1 MTRSRFLQ
9 IHTLTSYPASL
20 LNRDDAGF
28 AKRIPFGG
36 ASRIRISSQCL
47 KRHWRTFDG
56 ENAIVEIPAELAD
69 GRTDLGSIRSRYTF
83 EKFVLEPLVREKGV
97 DSTIAREVTE
107 TLMKEVLGESAKARQ
122 AKDAAEGKKQKGK
135 AKAGPAEKDEP
146 LQTPQLTVL
155 GRPELRYILE
165 EASEMARLRLEGKSL
180 EEVEKS
186 RMSKAWKE
194 NIKQLR
200 TGAGLDA
207 AMFGRMVTSDVL
219 ARGDA
224 AIHVAHAFTVHA
236 EESESDYFS
245 AVDDLQRE
253 AGDSHLGSAHI
264 NATELSSGLFYGY
277 VVIDIPLLI
286 SNFEGCDR
294 VSWQGAD
301 ATLASEVVRRFIHL
315 VATVSPGAKLG
326 STAPYAYAHLVL
338 AEAGTAQPRSL
349 ANAFLRPVKS
359 HPDVLGDAFAS
370 LASHTAELDRM
381 YGRPS
386 GRYLAAI
393 GPRDRA
399 TALEAGTSESL
410 ADLATWA
417 ASVVRGEA

>member
-56 ENAIVEIPAELAD
+56 ENSIVAIPAELAD
-69 GRTDLGSIRSRYTF
+69 GRTDLGSIRSRFTF

-97 DSTIAREVTE
+97 DSSIAREVTE
-107 TLMKEVLGESAKARQ
+107 TLMKEVLGESAKAKQ
-122 AKDAAEGKKQKGK
+122 TKDAAEGKKQKGK
-135 AKAGPAEKDEP
+135 AKTAPAEKDEP

-286 SNFEGCDR
+286 SNIEGCDR

>member
-286 SNFEGCDR
+286 SNIEGCDR

-370 LASHTAELDRM
+370 LASST
-381 YGRPS
+381 
-386 GRYLAAI
+386 LARSD
-393 GPRDRA
+393 PRV
-399 TALEAGTSESL
+399 L
-410 ADLATWA
+410 
-417 ASVVRGEA
+417 VRSDPPV

>member
-56 ENAIVEIPAELAD
+56 ENSIVAIPAELAD
-69 GRTDLGSIRSRYTF
+69 GRTDLGSIRSRFTF

-97 DSTIAREVTE
+97 DSSIAREVTE
-107 TLMKEVLGESAKARQ
+107 TLMKEVLGESAKAKQ
-122 AKDAAEGKKQKGK
+122 TKDAAEGKKQKGK
-135 AKAGPAEKDEP
+135 AKAAPAEKDEP

-286 SNFEGCDR
+286 SNIEGCDR

>member
-286 SNFEGCDR
+286 SNIEGCDR